1 MNEQNI
7 WQTLMNKAEENAEK
21 LKAQKIEESMAEM
34 TGLYRRMWR
43 EIRLGLLDEGVPED
57 LVDDAVL
64 AFLKSASK

>member
-1 MNEQNI
+1 MDEQNI

-21 LKAQKIEESMAEM
+21 LKAQKVDESLAEM

-43 EIRLGLLDEGVPED
+43 EIRLALLDEGVPED

-64 AFLKSASK
+64 AFLKAASK

>member
-7 WQTLMNKAEENAEK
+7 WQALMSKAEENAEK
-21 LKAQKIEESMAEM
+21 LKAQKLDESMAEM

-43 EIRLGLLDEGVPED
+43 EIRLALLDEGVPED

-64 AFLKSASK
+64 AFLKAASK

>member
-7 WQTLMNKAEENAEK
+7 WQALMNKAEENAEK
-21 LKAQKIEESMAEM
+21 LKAQKVDESLAEM

-43 EIRLGLLDEGVPED
+43 ETRLALLDEGVPED

-64 AFLKSASK
+64 AFLKAASK